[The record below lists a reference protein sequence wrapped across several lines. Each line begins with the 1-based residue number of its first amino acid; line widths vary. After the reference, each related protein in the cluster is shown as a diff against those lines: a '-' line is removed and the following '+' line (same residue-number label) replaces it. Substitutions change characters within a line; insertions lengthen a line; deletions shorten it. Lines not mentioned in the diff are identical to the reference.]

1 MNETFS
7 FQELRESLRASDK
20 GKLVDSLIAVEF
32 GLEFYEAS
40 WFAHQDYLAQ
50 VAKEAKEYAPESLAE
65 VATLYLLDMAEEIG
79 FSEIDFDTVEQSAQ

>member
-1 MNETFS
+1 MKELFTFD
-7 FQELRESLRASDK
+7 ELRESLRISDK

-40 WFAHQDYLAQ
+40 WIAHQGYLSQ
-50 VAKEAKEYAPESLAE
+50 VAKENDEYAPESLAE

-79 FSEIDFDTVEQSAQ
+79 FSEIDFDKVEESAQ